1 MVIYFN
7 SSAKAPYYKLS
18 NFHSLGN
25 NFIVIDGECYNTTEA
40 AFQAFHKIAN
50 SDRKHF
56 QIAGKFGS
64 WDGMNAFFDKEIA
77 SKKIAYW
84 SKKDNLG
91 IVAKM
96 ASNPKYKSKTN
107 LTFKNTC
114 DKYDDILDGYT
125 KDWAILLI
133 HKFSLPGFRE
143 LLLETKDE
151 MLVEFDRMGNPN
163 CFWGGKII
171 EGRLVGSNAMGKM
184 LMMVRESLNLKKQ
197 ILEVVKR

>member
-1 MVIYFN
+1 M
-7 SSAKAPYYKLS
+7 K
-18 NFHSLGN
+18 
-25 NFIVIDGECYNTTEA
+25 
-40 AFQAFHKIAN
+40 
-50 SDRKHF
+50 
-56 QIAGKFGS
+56 
-64 WDGMNAFFDKEIA
+64 
-77 SKKIAYW
+77 
-84 SKKDNLG
+84 
-91 IVAKM
+91 
-96 ASNPKYKSKTN
+96 
-107 LTFKNTC
+107 
-114 DKYDDILDGYT
+114 
-125 KDWAILLI
+125 KDWAILLL